1 MMSCETDPATGVVDI
16 VVDGPLT
23 RTDYDA
29 VVAALDAAIA
39 AHGTLRVVETIKS
52 IGHIDSSV
60 WWKDIRWAFAN
71 FGKIGRCAVVT
82 DHGWVG
88 SITRAVAA
96 VMPSEIRVFPLAEGE
111 AAHAWV
117 REA

>member
-1 MMSCETDPATGVVDI
+1 MMSCETDPVTGVVEI
-16 VVDGPLT
+16 VVDGTLT

-39 AHGTLRVVETIKS
+39 THGKLRVVEIIKS
-52 IGHIDSSV
+52 IGHVDSSV
-60 WWKDIRWAFAN
+60 WWKDIKWAVAN

-96 VMPSEIRVFPLAEGE
+96 VTPSEIRVFPIAEGE
-111 AAHAWV
+111 AARAWV
-117 REA
+117 RDA

>member
-1 MMSCETDPATGVVDI
+1 MMSCETDPVTGVVDI
-16 VVDGPLT
+16 VVDGALT
-23 RTDYDA
+23 RADYDV

-52 IGHIDSSV
+52 VGRIDPSL
-60 WWKDIRWAFAN
+60 WWKDLHWAFAN

-82 DHGWVG
+82 DQGWVG

-111 AAHAWV
+111 SARAWV